1 MDKKVKKITC
11 EIDKEDSDTMIL
23 TVYNKNEEIIGTFR
37 HDRVWNDED
46 DLCCKMQQKVEI
58 KSTVFDNIWQ
68 FICDLYRSLS
78 EGDILTFEIE
88 EN

>member
-1 MDKKVKKITC
+1 MDKKAKKITC
-11 EIDKEDSDTMIL
+11 KIDKEDSNRIIL
-23 TVYNKNEEIIGTFR
+23 TVYNKNEEIIGTFK

-58 KSTVFDNIWQ
+58 KSTDFYGIWHL
-68 FICDLYRSLS
+68 IDELYTSLR
-78 EGDILTFEIE
+78 EGMSINFEIV